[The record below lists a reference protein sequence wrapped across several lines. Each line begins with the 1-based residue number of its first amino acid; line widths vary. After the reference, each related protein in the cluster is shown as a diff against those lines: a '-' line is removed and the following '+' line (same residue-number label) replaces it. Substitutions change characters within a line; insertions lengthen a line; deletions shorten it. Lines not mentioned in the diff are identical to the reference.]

1 MCSVKPTGGPHLRP
15 AATLSSKYHSIARSV
30 ALRFEGYSQV
40 RLRLGGLYSL
50 VTFVVARSRELLVV
64 ALAVRSQSAL
74 N

>member
-1 MCSVKPTGGPHLRP
+1 V
-15 AATLSSKYHSIARSV
+15 TLSSKYHSIARSV